1 MNLQNNRTRVIV
13 LLVAVLVLGAVGT
26 GAVLYAADRT
36 ARRDQ
41 PQSGGPAVT
50 PGNVSLQAP
59 SAGRQL
65 LFRNMAWGPHR
76 DEITT
81 VPADHPDGPRTAS
94 GTQCLRFHAA
104 AGTGICLQA
113 EHGALED
120 TYRAVVL
127 DDHLHQR
134 RSFPA
139 AGIPTRARVS
149 PSGHLAAWTVF
160 VSGDSYAGTNF
171 STRTSIVD
179 VRDWNL
185 RENLEDFAVIK
196 DGRPYQAHDVN
207 IWGVTF
213 ADDNTFYATLATS
226 GQTHLV
232 RGDLAAPSPPCT
244 TTSNAPPSP
253 RTAPASPTRSA
264 SPACPPTPP
273 GGCTC
278 STSRPGRRPP
288 PTSSATSTTR
298 RSGPT
303 TAPCSTPCQGTT
315 APTCGPSRRTAPAP
329 RGWSPRLPSPPPT
342 WAEELSATVPR
353 RAECDAPA
361 EGSGR
366 AS

>member
-232 RGDLAAPSPPCT
+232 RGDLAARTLTTLHDNVECPSLSPDGTRIAYKKRVPGL
-244 TTSNAPPSP
+244 SPDAPWRLYVLDLATGAETATAEQRNIDDQALWSDDGTLLYALPGDYGADLWTVPADGSGAA
-253 RTAPASPTRSA
+253 RLVTKAAVAPAYL
-264 SPACPPTPP
+264 
-273 GGCTC
+273 G
-278 STSRPGRRPP
+278 
-288 PTSSATSTTR
+288 
-298 RSGPT
+298 
-303 TAPCSTPCQGTT
+303 
-315 APTCGPSRRTAPAP
+315 
-329 RGWSPRLPSPPPT
+329 
-342 WAEELSATVPR
+342 
-353 RAECDAPA
+353 
-361 EGSGR
+361 
-366 AS
+366 

>member
-1 MNLQNNRTRVIV
+1 MNPQNNRTRVIV

-134 RSFPA
+134 RSFPT

-232 RGDLAAPSPPCT
+232 RGDLAARTLTTLHDNVECPSLSPDGTRIAYKKRVPGL
-244 TTSNAPPSP
+244 SPDAPWRLYVLDLATGAETATAEQRNIDDQALWSDDGTLLYALPGDYGADLWTVPADGSGAA
-253 RTAPASPTRSA
+253 RLVTKAAVAPAYL
-264 SPACPPTPP
+264 
-273 GGCTC
+273 G
-278 STSRPGRRPP
+278 
-288 PTSSATSTTR
+288 
-298 RSGPT
+298 
-303 TAPCSTPCQGTT
+303 
-315 APTCGPSRRTAPAP
+315 
-329 RGWSPRLPSPPPT
+329 
-342 WAEELSATVPR
+342 
-353 RAECDAPA
+353 
-361 EGSGR
+361 
-366 AS
+366 

>member
-1 MNLQNNRTRVIV
+1 MNPQNNRTRVIV

-26 GAVLYAADRT
+26 GAVLHAADRT

-50 PGNVSLQAP
+50 PGSVSLQAP
-59 SAGRQL
+59 STGRQL

-81 VPADHPDGPRTAS
+81 VPADQPDGPRTAS

-149 PSGHLAAWTVF
+149 PSGHLTAWTVF
-160 VSGDSYAGTNF
+160 VSGDSYAGTDF

-232 RGDLAAPSPPCT
+232 RGDLAARTLTTLHDNVECPSLSPDGTRIAYKKRIPGL
-244 TTSNAPPSP
+244 SPDAPWRLYVLDLATGAETATAEQRNIDDQALWSDDGTLLYALPGDYGADLWTVPADGSGAA
-253 RTAPASPTRSA
+253 RLVTKAAVAPAYL
-264 SPACPPTPP
+264 
-273 GGCTC
+273 G
-278 STSRPGRRPP
+278 
-288 PTSSATSTTR
+288 
-298 RSGPT
+298 
-303 TAPCSTPCQGTT
+303 
-315 APTCGPSRRTAPAP
+315 
-329 RGWSPRLPSPPPT
+329 
-342 WAEELSATVPR
+342 
-353 RAECDAPA
+353 
-361 EGSGR
+361 
-366 AS
+366 

>member
-1 MNLQNNRTRVIV
+1 MNPQNNRTRVIV

-232 RGDLAAPSPPCT
+232 RGDLAARTLTTLHDNVECPSLSPDGTRIAYKKRVPGL
-244 TTSNAPPSP
+244 SPDAPWRLYVLDLATGAETATAEQRNIDDQALWSDDGTLLYALPGDYGADLWTVPADGSGAA
-253 RTAPASPTRSA
+253 RLVTKAAVAPAYL
-264 SPACPPTPP
+264 
-273 GGCTC
+273 G
-278 STSRPGRRPP
+278 
-288 PTSSATSTTR
+288 
-298 RSGPT
+298 
-303 TAPCSTPCQGTT
+303 
-315 APTCGPSRRTAPAP
+315 
-329 RGWSPRLPSPPPT
+329 
-342 WAEELSATVPR
+342 
-353 RAECDAPA
+353 
-361 EGSGR
+361 
-366 AS
+366 